1 MKFQGWKN
9 GQVVQ
14 LLWLL
19 LVLSFC
25 RSAAEAQAEAQA
37 AAPPQTP
44 VSVSTQTTERLT
56 LQASFANNA
65 LPLKLNVLVGQT
77 RVLDFDQPYERV
89 SVSDNKIAEVVPV
102 SEKQFL
108 INGLGFG
115 QVNVV
120 AWAKRPAA
128 ETAAGE
134 PARLLI
140 FDVYVQVNLTL
151 IDNQIRLLFPNEN
164 IQLSQVPNGVVLS
177 GSVSKP
183 EMAEQVQKI
192 VEATGLKVNNLL
204 KAPVLD
210 TAQVQLQLRVAEV
223 DRRLVRELGAANGLV
238 SNTVP
243 AIVNTR
249 APRGPS
255 GTGQGSGIDLSRP
268 PGFGLANSS
277 VNVWLSGLGN
287 TSAPAFIRALQARG
301 ALRELAEPTLIALHG
316 HQASFQAGGEF
327 PVPVLQPAGQPGA
340 PPITVLFKEF
350 GIKLSF
356 QPTILDEN
364 HIRLALEPEVSSL
377 DFSAG
382 VTLQGLVIPGLRIRR
397 AKTMLELRDGQ
408 SFVLA
413 GLIDSTEQANLA
425 KVPVLSEVPIL
436 GDLFKSRSFQRQET
450 ELIFL
455 VTVKIVEALKPDQ
468 LPQLAPI
475 AEANPTVPKL
485 PVESIE
491 GQAGHAIAG
500 KQGPE
505 ISVQAEVGGTSKP
518 TGKPTGQPEKMLPK
532 PPKPLKKDKP

>member
-1 MKFQGWKN
+1 MRFLNWKN
-9 GQVVQ
+9 RYLAR

-19 LVLSFC
+19 PVVLFC
-25 RSAAEAQAEAQA
+25 QQNGRSQAPLPAQAQAPAQV
-37 AAPPQTP
+37 Q
-44 VSVSTQTTERLT
+44 EKLT

-65 LPLKLNVLVGQT
+65 LPLKLDVLVGQT
-77 RVLDFDQPYERV
+77 RIVDFDQPYERV

-120 AWAKRPAA
+120 AWAKRPAS
-128 ETAAGE
+128 ESGSGEAG
-134 PARLLI
+134 RLLI

-210 TAQVQLQLRVAEV
+210 TAQIQLQLRVAEV
-223 DRRLVRELGAANGLV
+223 DRRLVRELGIANGLI

-249 APRGPS
+249 AARGIDGASP
-255 GTGQGSGIDLSRP
+255 GGADLSRP
-268 PGFGLANSS
+268 IGFGLANSS

-287 TSAPAFIRALQARG
+287 AGALTFIRALQARG
-301 ALRELAEPTLIALHG
+301 ALRELAEPTLVALHG
-316 HQASFQAGGEF
+316 HPASFQAGGEF
-327 PVPVLQPAGQPGA
+327 PVPVLQPAGQSGA

-350 GIKLSF
+350 GIKLNF

-382 VTLQGLVIPGLRIRR
+382 VTVQGLVIPGLRIRR
-397 AKTMLELRDGQ
+397 AKTVLELRDGQ
-408 SFVLA
+408 SFLLA
-413 GLIDSTEQANLA
+413 GLIDSTEQSNLA

-455 VTVKIVEALKPDQ
+455 VTVKTVEALKADQ
-468 LPQLAPI
+468 LPQLAPL
-475 AEANPTVPKL
+475 AEAKNAAPKL
-485 PVESIE
+485 PVETIE
-491 GQAGHAIAG
+491 GQTGHALPG
-500 KQGPE
+500 KPNSESG
-505 ISVQAEVGGTSKP
+505 VQAEVLGTGKP
-518 TGKPTGQPEKMLPK
+518 TGKPASKPEKISPK
-532 PPKPLKKDKP
+532 SPKKDKP

>member
-1 MKFQGWKN
+1 MMRSPRWKN
-9 GQVVQ
+9 RYVGW
-14 LLWLL
+14 LLWALSV
-19 LVLSFC
+19 VLFGS
-25 RSAAEAQAEAQA
+25 SEGWAQATPPT
-37 AAPPQTP
+37 PPQVQTQAPTP
-44 VSVSTQTTERLT
+44 AQERLT
-56 LQASFANNA
+56 LQASFANNTF
-65 LPLKLNVLVGQT
+65 PLKLDVLVGQT
-77 RVLDFDQPYERV
+77 RVVDFDQPYERV
-89 SVSDNKIAEVVPV
+89 SVSDNQIAEVVPV

-120 AWAKRPAA
+120 AWAKRPVA
-128 ETAAGE
+128 ESGGSE

-177 GSVSKP
+177 GNVSKP

-204 KAPVLD
+204 KTPVLD

-223 DRRLVRELGAANGLV
+223 DRRLVRELGVANGLV

-249 APRGPS
+249 AARGAE
-255 GTGQGSGIDLSRP
+255 GGGQGGVDLSRP
-268 PGFGLANSS
+268 QGFGLANSS
-277 VNVWLSGLGN
+277 VNVWLSGLGGVG
-287 TSAPAFIRALQARG
+287 APAFVRALQARG

-316 HQASFQAGGEF
+316 HAASFQAGGEF

-382 VTLQGLVIPGLRIRR
+382 VTLQGLAIPGLRIRR
-397 AKTMLELRDGQ
+397 AKTVLELRDGQ

-413 GLIDSTEQANLA
+413 GLIDSSEQANLA

-436 GDLFKSRSFQRQET
+436 GELFKSRSFQRQET

-455 VTVKIVEALKPDQ
+455 VTVKTVEALKADQ
-468 LPQLAPI
+468 LPQLAPL
-475 AEANPTVPKL
+475 AEAQSTIPKL
-485 PVESIE
+485 PIQSIE
-491 GQAGHAIAG
+491 GQAGHAIPG
-500 KQGPE
+500 KADSD
-505 ISVQAEVGGTSKP
+505 ISVQAESGGTGKAMDKP
-518 TGKPTGQPEKMLPK
+518 MQKTVKVLPK
-532 PPKPLKKDKP
+532 PPKKDKP

>member
-1 MKFQGWKN
+1 MKFQHQKN
-9 GQVVQ
+9 RQVAR

-19 LVLSFC
+19 LVLLVG
-25 RSAAEAQAEAQA
+25 RNAVQAQAQ
-37 AAPPQTP
+37 
-44 VSVSTQTTERLT
+44 ERLT

-65 LPLKLNVLVGQT
+65 LPLKLDVLVGQT
-77 RVLDFDQPYERV
+77 RVVDFDQPYERV
-89 SVSDNKIAEVVPV
+89 AVSDSNIAEVVPV

-108 INGLGFG
+108 LNGLAFG

-120 AWAKRPAA
+120 AWAKRPATEA
-128 ETAAGE
+128 QAGE

-210 TAQVQLQLRVAEV
+210 TAQVQLQLRIVEV
-223 DRRLVRELGAANGLV
+223 ERRLVRDLGVANGLV

-249 APRGPS
+249 AAGGPS
-255 GTGQGSGIDLSRP
+255 GSGLGGGVDPKRP
-268 PGFGLANSS
+268 QGFGLANSS
-277 VNVWLSGLGN
+277 VNVWLSGLG
-287 TSAPAFIRALQARG
+287 TAGAPAFIRTLRARG
-301 ALRELAEPTLIALHG
+301 ALRELAEPTLIALDRQ
-316 HQASFQAGGEF
+316 QASFQAGGEF
-327 PVPVLQPAGQPGA
+327 PVPVLQPAGPTGA

-350 GIKLSF
+350 GIKLNF

-382 VTLQGLVIPGLRIRR
+382 VTVQGLVIPGLRIRR
-397 AKTMLELRDGQ
+397 AKTTLELRDGQ

-413 GLIDSTEQANLA
+413 GLIDSVEQANLA
-425 KVPVLSEVPIL
+425 KVPVLSQVPIL
-436 GDLFKSRSFQRQET
+436 GELFKSRSFQRHET
-450 ELIFL
+450 ELIFI
-455 VTVKIVEALKPDQ
+455 VTVKTVAALNADQ
-468 LPQLAPI
+468 LPQVAATKP
-475 AEANPTVPKL
+475 EVSKL

-491 GQAGHAIAG
+491 GQAGHALSG

-505 ISVQAEVGGTSKP
+505 ILVQAGVSGPSKSE
-518 TGKPTGQPEKMLPK
+518 GKPEDKPETKTEKAPPK
-532 PPKPLKKDKP
+532 PPKKDKP

>member
-1 MKFQGWKN
+1 MRFHDRKN
-9 GQVVQ
+9 RQFAR
-14 LLWLL
+14 LLWLPLAL
-19 LVLSFC
+19 LFC
-25 RSAAEAQAEAQA
+25 RNAAQAQVQAEAKVEAPAQA
-37 AAPPQTP
+37 QA
-44 VSVSTQTTERLT
+44 SERLT

-77 RVLDFDQPYERV
+77 RVVDFDQPYERV
-89 SVSDNKIAEVVPV
+89 SVSDNQIAEVVPV

-115 QVNVV
+115 QVNVL

-128 ETAAGE
+128 IAAAGE

-177 GSVSKP
+177 GNVSKP

-223 DRRLVRELGAANGLV
+223 DRRLVRDLGVANGLV

-249 APRGPS
+249 AAHGP
-255 GTGQGSGIDLSRP
+255 GGAGQGGGVDLSRP
-268 PGFGLANSS
+268 QGFGLANSS
-277 VNVWLSGLGN
+277 VNVWLSGLGGVG
-287 TSAPAFIRALQARG
+287 TPAFMRALQARG
-301 ALRELAEPTLIALHG
+301 ALRELAAPTLIALHG

-327 PVPVLQPAGQPGA
+327 PVPMIQPAGQPGA

-356 QPTILDEN
+356 TPTILDEN

-382 VTLQGLVIPGLRIRR
+382 ITVQGLVIPGLRIRR

-413 GLIDSTEQANLA
+413 GLIDSTEQVNLA

-436 GDLFKSRSFQRQET
+436 GELFKSRSFQRQET

-455 VTVKIVEALKPDQ
+455 VTVKIVEPLKADQ
-468 LPQLAPI
+468 LPQVADAKPD
-475 AEANPTVPKL
+475 AHKL
-485 PVESIE
+485 PVESLE
-491 GQAGHAIAG
+491 GQTGHAITG
-500 KQGPE
+500 KQGAE
-505 ISVQAEVGGTSKP
+505 ISVQAGVSGTSKP
-518 TGKPTGQPEKMLPK
+518 ESKTEKA

>member
-1 MKFQGWKN
+1 MRIQCWKN
-9 GQVVQ
+9 RRLTRLLGLLNVVLFFQ
-14 LLWLL
+14 QGG
-19 LVLSFC
+19 LVH
-25 RSAAEAQAEAQA
+25 AQSPSSVQAQS
-37 AAPPQTP
+37 Q
-44 VSVSTQTTERLT
+44 ERLT

-65 LPLKLNVLVGQT
+65 LPLKLDVLVGQT
-77 RVLDFDQPYERV
+77 RVVDFDKPYERV

-120 AWAKRPAA
+120 AWAKRPAS
-128 ETAAGE
+128 ETNTGEAG
-134 PARLLI
+134 RLLI

-151 IDNQIRLLFPNEN
+151 IDNQIRLLFPNEK

-192 VEATGLKVNNLL
+192 VEATGLKVNNML

-223 DRRLVRELGAANGLV
+223 DRRLVRELGIANGLI

-249 APRGPS
+249 AARGVDGAGP
-255 GTGQGSGIDLSRP
+255 GGVDLSRP
-268 PGFGLANSS
+268 AGFGLASSS
-277 VNVWLSGLGN
+277 VNVWLSGLG
-287 TSAPAFIRALQARG
+287 TTGSPTFIRALQARG
-301 ALRELAEPTLIALHG
+301 TLRELAEPTLIALHG
-316 HQASFQAGGEF
+316 HAASFHAGGEF
-327 PVPVLQPAGQPGA
+327 PVPVLQPTGQPNA

-377 DFSAG
+377 DFSTG
-382 VTLQGLVIPGLRIRR
+382 VTLQGLVVPGLRIRR
-397 AKTMLELRDGQ
+397 AKTVLELRDGQ

-425 KVPVLSEVPIL
+425 KVPILSEVPIL

-455 VTVKIVEALKPDQ
+455 ITVKTVESLKADQ
-468 LPQLAPI
+468 LPQLAPL
-475 AEANPTVPKL
+475 ADAKSATPKL
-485 PVESIE
+485 PVETLE
-491 GQAGHAIAG
+491 GQTGHAIPG
-500 KQGPE
+500 KPSSE

-518 TGKPTGQPEKMLPK
+518 AGKPPGKPEKI